1 MCFVTIEDIGKTWLY
16 DPIMF
21 WVRIPTLPKRQRPKR
36 TPDSLDPWFQGMLHI
51 YSALVL
57 LFAHILREK
66 ISLAFVISILF
77 VGYKTVRF
85 ICSI

>member
-36 TPDSLDPWFQGMLHI
+36 TPDSLVGFREESLRAKFGVRTQG
-51 YSALVL
+51 V
-57 LFAHILREK
+57 
-66 ISLAFVISILF
+66 
-77 VGYKTVRF
+77 
-85 ICSI
+85 